1 MSVLAAVLRERLK
14 KGWAEEMHLI
24 RNLIPTVYETSLRFE
39 YKKICKF
46 NF

>member
-1 MSVLAAVLRERLK
+1 MLVLAAVLRERPE

-24 RNLIPTVYETSLRFE
+24 RNLTVYETSLRFE